1 MRVKL
6 GQIADVRTGYTIRT
20 ELDRKSQGDRVLIQ
34 MSDFEAIRR
43 GCIEKSKKTTIN
55 ARPDWL
61 LEEEDLLLK
70 ARGSDFIPVIVSN
83 SFQGAVYTHPLLRI
97 RIDRRQAY
105 PEFIVWFLSQPS
117 IQVQLNRMTAG
128 TSLQMLKLDQ
138 LKDLEL
144 NLPALEHQYRICEVV
159 RLVNQEQNLLNQL
172 QNKRKQLVCRIVDKL
187 TTEELPQGC

>member
-1 MRVKL
+1 MRLKL

-34 MSDFEAIRR
+34 MSDFEALRK
-43 GCIEKSKKTTIN
+43 GCIEKDKKTNIN

-70 ARGSDFIPVIVSN
+70 ARGSDFIPAIVSK

-97 RIDRRQAY
+97 RIDRKQAY
-105 PEFIVWFLSQPS
+105 PEFIAWFLSQSS
-117 IQVQLNRMTAG
+117 IQTQLNRMTAG
-128 TSLQMLKLDQ
+128 TSLQMLKLGQ

-144 NLPALEHQYRICEVV
+144 NLPALEQQYKICEVI
-159 RLVNQEQNLLNQL
+159 RLVNQEQSLLYQL
-172 QNKRKQLVCRIVDKL
+172 QNKRKQLVCCIVEKL
-187 TTEELPQGC
+187 TIE